1 MAAGDGPFALD
12 RPAPPPPL
20 PSRRQVMAGRI
31 KLGLLFAGCFLA
43 STLALGIAARIA
55 LPPAE
60 IVELTGKFH
69 PLVRQDD
76 GVDTIVI
83 GSSRVLRDFMPSAF
97 DAGAAA
103 AGCPLHSYNLGV
115 ADMNV
120 IEMRYLLRRVAAARL
135 PHLKR
140 ILFDPPNDIHVSF
153 ANLHSE
159 RMWVTTDPRDALRAL
174 GDIWSHPDPRKF
186 SATARYTAAFVYRN
200 SALGLLGRILH
211 PGPVPDPPWPDS
223 IDATGFQAQDPA
235 AATTDPSRALML
247 QTFDQFKAQLA
258 QLERQDAGD
267 LPPAPIA
274 AGQERRR
281 IAGILEVA
289 ALIRGMG
296 YQPAVLHLPDTYGEA
311 ITDAKDIERALSEQ
325 QPPIPDIDLMGSEW
339 APRIYKPDAW
349 YDRTH
354 LNRTAAGEASADAGA
369 SLCRQLGGG

>member
-1 MAAGDGPFALD
+1 MAAGDGLFVLD
-12 RPAPPPPL
+12 RSAPPPRL
-20 PSRRQVMAGRI
+20 RSRRQVMAERI
-31 KLGLLFAGCFLA
+31 RLGLLFAGCFLV
-43 STLALGIAARIA
+43 STLALGIAARLA

-60 IVELTGKFH
+60 IVELTSKFH
-69 PLVRQDD
+69 PLVRQDND
-76 GVDTIVI
+76 IDTIVI
-83 GSSRVLRDFMPSAF
+83 GSSRVLRDFMPAAF

-120 IEMRYLLRRVAAARL
+120 IEMRYLLDRVAAARL

-186 SATARYTAAFVYRN
+186 SATARYAAAFVYRN

-211 PGPVPDPPWPDS
+211 PDPLPDPPWPDS
-223 IDATGFQAQDPA
+223 MDATGFQSQDPA
-235 AATTDPSRALML
+235 AATIDPNRALML
-247 QTFDQFKAQLA
+247 QTFDQFKAELA
-258 QLERQDAGD
+258 DLERQDAGD
-267 LPPAPIA
+267 LPPTPISA
-274 AGQERRR
+274 DQERRR
-281 IAGILEVA
+281 IAGILDVT
-289 ALIRGMG
+289 ALIRRMG

-311 ITDAKDIERALSEQ
+311 ITDAKGIERALRDQ

-339 APRIYKPDAW
+339 AARIYAPDAW
-349 YDRTH
+349 YDRTPLH
-354 LNRTAAGEASADAGA
+354 RTAAGEASADAGT